1 MFNIIAFA
9 VSGTAVLVF
18 LLTKVI
24 EKRSEKTFFLSR
36 WISNGDTHMR
46 QLSHYLT
53 HLYSNFKERSEF
65 FFRKQVP
72 MHTKKTW
79 YKFSTFIEETVSE
92 NLVKMRGIR
101 VMGSKQQD
109 ISEFFKSISDSE
121 KTNGEINHVFEEGSQ
136 IEEKEVE

>member
-1 MFNIIAFA
+1 MFTTTAFA
-9 VSGTAVLVF
+9 VSGTAILVF

-46 QLSHYLT
+46 NLSHRFT
-53 HLYSNFKERSEF
+53 HFYSEFKERSQF
-65 FFRKQVP
+65 LFQKQIP

-79 YKFSTFIEETVSE
+79 NKISTKIEETVSE
-92 NLVKMRGIR
+92 NLVKMRGIKS
-101 VMGSKQQD
+101 MGSNQQD

-121 KTNGEINHVFEEGSQ
+121 KTNGEINHIFEEGSQ
-136 IEEKEVE
+136 IEEKELE